1 MTLLGRKGWLAV
13 ALVASFVAMSVGVF
27 GRFFGRPRLRFP
39 YLAGPIAAAEY
50 QALAA
55 DPGWSAAQISVAPGV
70 QLNGLVRRPKA
81 AAAPWLLFY
90 QGNDATLLRVGQ
102 AFLKQV
108 AANEDWGL
116 AVYAYRGYD
125 GSDGA
130 PHLAD
135 LVLDA
140 PEILTQL
147 CATQHVDRSRVH
159 IVGFSIGGHLAV
171 HAMVGAQAVQ
181 PRPASLSLLASVDD
195 IVMFRRSFYEK
206 LDPGDH
212 LQTRPFL
219 DGVPAPVLVIQGTA
233 DEALA
238 GPQQGR
244 DIAQKLGDRAKYL
257 ELPGIGHKAL
267 LSNDVATSAVRDFI
281 AAHSK

>member
-13 ALVASFVAMSVGVF
+13 ALLASVIALSAGVF
-27 GRFFGRPRLRFP
+27 SRFFGRSRLRFP
-39 YLAGPIAAAEY
+39 YLNGPIAAAEY

-55 DPGWSAAQISVAPGV
+55 EPGWSARQISVAPGIH
-70 QLNGLVRRPKA
+70 LNGLVRRPKA
-81 AAAPWLLFY
+81 ADAPWVLLY

-108 AANEDWGL
+108 VADKDWGL

-125 GSDGA
+125 GSDGV

-135 LVLDA
+135 LAADA
-140 PEILTQL
+140 PEILSQL
-147 CATQHVDRSRVH
+147 CATEQVARDHVH
-159 IVGFSIGGHLAV
+159 IAGFSIGGHLAV
-171 HAMVGAQAVQ
+171 RAMGAAQAVQ
-181 PRPASLSLLASVDD
+181 PKPASLSLLAAADD
-195 IVMFRRSFYEK
+195 IVMFPRSFYQK
-206 LDPGDH
+206 LDPGDDM
-212 LQTRPFL
+212 QTRPFL
-219 DGVPAPVLVIQGTA
+219 DAVPAPVLVIQGTA

-257 ELPGIGHKAL
+257 ELQGVGHKAL
-267 LSNDVATSAVRDFI
+267 LSNDAATSAVRDFI